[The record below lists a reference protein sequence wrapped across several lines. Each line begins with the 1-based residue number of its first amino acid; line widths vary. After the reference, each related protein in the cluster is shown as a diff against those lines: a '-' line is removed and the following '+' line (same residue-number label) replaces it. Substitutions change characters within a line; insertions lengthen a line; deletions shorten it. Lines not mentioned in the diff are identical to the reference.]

1 VKRAVRALAFAC
13 AGALLLSGC
22 AQVELKPPAS
32 VEFDLLGRIAARY
45 AKDAFTGNLNWRHA
59 GTGDELLIST
69 PLGQGVARIVR
80 EGDAV
85 QLTTADGK
93 SYRAPDAESLTERTL
108 GFRLPLE
115 GLADWVQGRA
125 SADSPA
131 RIDKGAD
138 GKLRSLEQRGW
149 KVEYQ
154 EYDDGGRP
162 ALMRLTYQG
171 IELRLAISQW
181 R

>member
-1 VKRAVRALAFAC
+1 MNRAAWLA
-13 AGALLLSGC
+13 ALLLAAC
-22 AQVELKPPAS
+22 AQVELKPPSGA

-45 AKDAFTGNLNWRHA
+45 GNEAFTGNVSWRHVRA
-59 GTGDELLIST
+59 GDEMLIST

-85 QLTTADGK
+85 QLTTSDQK

-115 GLADWVQGRA
+115 GLADWVQGRPA
-125 SADSPA
+125 ADGPA
-131 RIDKGAD
+131 RVEKSDD
-138 GKLRSLEQRGW
+138 GKLRLLEQRGW
-149 KVEYQ
+149 RVEYQ
-154 EYDDGGRP
+154 DYEGARP
-162 ALMRLTYQG
+162 SRMRLTYQA

-181 R
+181 K

>member
-1 VKRAVRALAFAC
+1 VTRALWAA
-13 AGALLLSGC
+13 ALLLLACAC
-22 AQVELKPPAS
+22 AQVELRPPES
-32 VEFDLLGRIAARY
+32 GVEFDLLGRIAARY
-45 AKDAFTGNLNWRHA
+45 ADDAFTGNLHWRHA
-59 GTGDELLIST
+59 SSGDDMLIST

-85 QLTTADGK
+85 EMTTAEQK
-93 SYRAPDAESLTERTL
+93 RYRAPDAESLTERVL

-131 RIDKGAD
+131 RVEKDAD
-138 GKLRSLEQRGW
+138 GRAHVIEQRGW
-149 KVEYQ
+149 RIEYQ
-154 EYDDGGRP
+154 RYEANRP
-162 ALMRLTYQG
+162 ALMTLGYQG
-171 IELRLAISQW
+171 VELRLAISEW